1 MSFGGVWATGR
12 TRDTRCHLDPP
23 SLLLLAVADQW
34 PNYLVEG
41 SFWRGLFGGSP
52 RYGFAVRVKICVA
65 HSPSF
70 LPTLALPCFA
80 VTLQTWA
87 SQLQSPG
94 ELPLSSPNSREGG
107 PQICTSK

>member
-41 SFWRGLFGGSP
+41 D
-52 RYGFAVRVKICVA
+52 
-65 HSPSF
+65 F
-70 LPTLALPCFA
+70 L
-80 VTLQTWA
+80 
-87 SQLQSPG
+87 
-94 ELPLSSPNSREGG
+94 EGG
-107 PQICTSK
+107 FLEEA